1 MVIPSCGQ
9 LADLFGRRW
18 VTLVIVMV
26 YLVGSVICGAAQN
39 ASMLIIGRVIQG
51 MGSGGVE
58 MIVPVVIA
66 DLVPLR
72 QRGSYMAL
80 VLGIFALGTILGPIL
95 GGVIIQTTTWRW
107 IFYMNIPICGTG
119 LVALF
124 FFLRVG
130 HNRETSSMQ
139 RLKRIDFMGAFILVM
154 ASVSVL
160 LALTYGG
167 SRYSWSSVHILVP
180 LFLGVSGLVLYMLY
194 EGSQFCVQPMTP
206 LRLFRSRSSVV
217 LSINTLINAF
227 LLQCV
232 TFFLPVYFQ
241 AILGSRPYK
250 SGIQLLPSVL
260 MAIPGAAIAAL
271 VLTHTGKYKFL
282 HLFGFALVTV
292 GLGLF
297 SMLGPHT
304 STAEWVIFQL
314 VAAAG
319 SGMVFDSLL
328 PAFQAGQSERDQAAA
343 TATLT
348 FLRCFA
354 NTWGFSVPAAIF
366 NTQIERGLHVIR
378 DVDVRRALS
387 HGQAFQ
393 HATSEFV
400 SSLSHPTRDEV
411 RGLFDAALGRV
422 WKVCIATALV
432 ALLLVL
438 LEKEVPLRQELE
450 TEYGLEGVSRKDDD
464 ERNSA
469 R

>member
-1 MVIPSCGQ
+1 MI
-9 LADLFGRRW
+9 
-18 VTLVIVMV
+18 VTV

-72 QRGSYMAL
+72 QRGNYMAL

-95 GGVIIQTTTWRW
+95 GGVIVQTTTWRW
-107 IFYMNIPICGTG
+107 IFYMNIPICGVG
-119 LVALF
+119 LIMLF

-130 HNRETSSMQ
+130 HNREISSMQ
-139 RLKRIDFMGAFILVM
+139 RLKRIDLMGAFILVM

-167 SRYSWSSVHILVP
+167 SRYSWSSAHILVP

-194 EGSQFCVQPMTP
+194 EGSQFCAQPMTP
-206 LRLFRSRSSVV
+206 LRLFGSVSSVV
-217 LSINTLINAF
+217 LSINTVINAF

-241 AILGSRPYK
+241 AILASRPST

-271 VLTHTGKYKFL
+271 VLTRTGKYKFL
-282 HLFGFALVTV
+282 HLFGFALVTI

-304 STAEWVIFQL
+304 STAEWVLFQL

-354 NTWGFSVPAAIF
+354 NTWGFAVPTAIF
-366 NTQIERGLHVIR
+366 NTQIERELDVVR

-393 HATSEFV
+393 HATSEFMG
-400 SSLSHPTRDEV
+400 SLSQVTRDEV
-411 RGLFDAALGRV
+411 RGLFDGALRNV
-422 WKVCIATALV
+422 WKVSVAMSLL

-438 LEKEVPLRQELE
+438 LETEVPLRQELE
-450 TEYGLEGVSRKDDD
+450 TEYGLEAVSRKKDDD
-464 ERNSA
+464 ESNSCSTL
-469 R
+469 

>member
-1 MVIPSCGQ
+1 
-9 LADLFGRRW
+9 
-18 VTLVIVMV
+18 VTLVIVTV

-72 QRGSYMAL
+72 QRGNYMAL
-80 VLGIFALGTILGPIL
+80 VLGIFALGTVLGPVL

-107 IFYMNIPICGTG
+107 IFYMNIPICGVG
-119 LVALF
+119 LVMLF
-124 FFLRVG
+124 LFLRVG
-130 HNRETSSMQ
+130 HNQEISSMQ
-139 RLKRIDFMGAFILVM
+139 RLKRIDLMGALILVI

-167 SRYSWSSVHILVP
+167 SRYSWSSAHILVP
-180 LFLGVSGLVLYMLY
+180 LFLGASGLALYMLY

-206 LRLFRSRSSVV
+206 LRLFGSVSSVV
-217 LSINTLINAF
+217 LSVNTVINAF

-241 AILGSRPYK
+241 AILDSRPST

-271 VLTHTGKYKFL
+271 VLTRTGRYKFL
-282 HLFGFALVTV
+282 HLLGFALVTV

-304 STAEWVIFQL
+304 STAEWVMFQL
-314 VAAAG
+314 VVAG
-319 SGMVFDSLL
+319 GAGMVFDSLL

-354 NTWGFSVPAAIF
+354 NTWGFAVPTAIF
-366 NTQIERGLHVIR
+366 NTQIERGLDAVR
-378 DVDVRRALS
+378 DVDVRQALS

-393 HATSEFV
+393 HATSEFMR
-400 SSLSHPTRDEV
+400 SLSQNTRDEV
-411 RGLFDAALGRV
+411 RGLFDEALRRV
-422 WKVCIATALV
+422 WEVSVAIAVV

-438 LEKEVPLRQELE
+438 LEKEVPLRQELQ
-450 TEYGLEGVSRKDDD
+450 TEYGLEDVSKKGDD
-464 ERNSA
+464 ESNSA
-469 R
+469 SR